1 MLFRSWMPVSVGS
14 PRVMRRPDG
23 PAERD
28 DSKETSTAVA
38 LLETDL
44 PGDLRTSRVYQGL
57 KRRWTRIDYDLHQNR
72 ELENQEMS
80 LEDYEANGIGDEEE
94 DDDDDEVEDDNDDES
109 EEHL

>member
-1 MLFRSWMPVSVGS
+1 MQRA
-14 PRVMRRPDG
+14 DE

-44 PGDLRTSRVYQGL
+44 TGQYPNLTCLSSAKNARNPRGYV
-57 KRRWTRIDYDLHQNR
+57 LHENR

-80 LEDYEANGIGDEEE
+80 SEDYEANGIGDEEE
-94 DDDDDEVEDDNDDES
+94 DEDDELEDDDDDES